1 MHASMRKDYKSPYAR
16 NIERIKKEVGE

>member
-16 NIERIKKEVGE
+16 NIERIKKEVGA